1 MNGDIVAGRYAQ
13 ALFALGREKGG
24 DTLEKYGAIMA
35 QLGDW
40 MRTTPELVRLFKAPV
55 ITAAEKGTIVTE
67 LLNSVQADTT
77 IHHFCLLLADKE
89 RLGLLGDIAAVF
101 GRLVDNAEGLV
112 RGKLATAVALDEKRR
127 VDLVKKLEK
136 STRRKLALS
145 FEVDP
150 SLLGGVVLTV
160 GDKVLDAS
168 LKAQVN
174 SLKDTIKRGE

>member
-35 QLGDW
+35 QLGEW
-40 MRTTPELVRLFKAPV
+40 TRSVPELVRLFNAPV
-55 ITAAEKGTIVTE
+55 ITATEKSRVVTE
-67 LLNSVQADTT
+67 LLGDLKADTT
-77 IHHFCLLLADKE
+77 LRNFCLLLADKE

-101 GRLVDNAEGLV
+101 GRLVDKAEGVV
-112 RGKLATAVALDEKRR
+112 RGKLATAVPLDDKRR
-127 VDLVKKLEK
+127 MDLVNKLEK
-136 STRRKLALS
+136 STRQKLALT

-174 SLKDTIKRGE
+174 SLTDTIKRGE